1 MERFTRQR
9 ELGGTSNRERRQQT
23 TITNYEVSNVER
35 FCSLMKNSNN
45 PQMKSLWG
53 GMMELERQRAIARLQ
68 GLPEPTQNM
77 INWGGEP
84 INQPQPDNDPLPQQE
99 PQN

>member
-9 ELGGTSNRERRQQT
+9 ELGGTSNRERREQSS
-23 TITNYEVSNVER
+23 ITRFEVENWSR
-35 FCSLMKNSNN
+35 YCDLMKRETN
-45 PQMKSLWG
+45 PQMRSLWG
-53 GMMELERQRAIARLQ
+53 GMMALERAKAIARLQ